1 MTFADAPARVSRAVP
16 RIVRCA
22 EAEPRLFARALAWR
36 LLLPVLKTA
45 VPVKVL
51 ARWMDRSH
59 RLLPSSAAAARVAAV
74 ERLLAEGGRLVVSN
88 NCLERSLL
96 AYRLLSETGAEMSL
110 VMGVRREGAA
120 VAGHA
125 WIELNRRPLADA
137 TAGSYD
143 PIVRFEPRRTQATD
157 NTGHGQHGQHG

>member
-1 MTFADAPARVSRAVP
+1 MTLADAPARVSRAVP
-16 RIVRCA
+16 RIVRCV

-51 ARWMDRSH
+51 AGWMDRSH
-59 RLLPSSAAAARVAAV
+59 RLLPAAVAAARVAAV
-74 ERLLAEGGRLVVSN
+74 ERLLAEGGRLIVSS

-96 AYRLLSETGAEMSL
+96 AYRLLSETGVEVSL
-110 VMGVRREGAA
+110 VMGMRRDGAT

-125 WIELNRRPLADA
+125 WVELNRRPFADA
-137 TAGSYD
+137 TAARYD
-143 PIVRFEPRRTQATD
+143 PIVRFEPRK
-157 NTGHGQHGQHG
+157 TGHGQHGQHG

>member
-1 MTFADAPARVSRAVP
+1 MTFAGAPARVSQAVP

-36 LLLPVLKTA
+36 LVLPVLKAA

-59 RLLPSSAAAARVAAV
+59 RLLPASAAAARVAAV
-74 ERLLAEGGRLVVSN
+74 ERLLADGGRLVVSS

-96 AYRLLSETGAEMSL
+96 AYGLLSESGAEVAL
-110 VMGVRREGAA
+110 VMGMRREGAT

-125 WIELNRRPLADA
+125 WIEHNGRPLGDA
-137 TAGSYD
+137 TAVNYE
-143 PIVRFEPRRTQATD
+143 PLVRFKPQATD
-157 NTGHGQHGQHG
+157 KTSHG